1 MLGGCEIL
9 QWCLEMDATYLT
21 EVHRTKDQQLLD
33 FLYHVRRE
41 QPTRSFLQDFYK
53 ERHMDPDMATAVRQ
67 GLRLQERRGQHFM
80 WLCVTN
86 KGAGKINDMALTYA
100 KVTDVERKRGLPGD
114 DKAGAGIMCIK
125 PDLWIRLTQNLDKP
139 RGFVNGALAQVV
151 SILAESDAGVTV
163 FVARIA
169 NGALVLVHP
178 IRQGQK
184 VFLPCCYGY
193 ATTIRRAQGSSLHL
207 GALYFDH
214 CYPPERGYG
223 YVGASRFRSSGGLYF
238 YGRIRRTDWLPVG
251 AAKPEQVTRRS
262 AASLSSDSGR
272 ESESGHESEESER
285 TESDY
290 STTSLALGEDP
301 ADFSSDEEA
310 MTEWDDDNYLD
321 REGNLSCDDVGD
333 LLCGHSSDSDS

>member
-1 MLGGCEIL
+1 
-9 QWCLEMDATYLT
+9 
-21 EVHRTKDQQLLD
+21 
-33 FLYHVRRE
+33 
-41 QPTRSFLQDFYK
+41 
-53 ERHMDPDMATAVRQ
+53 
-67 GLRLQERRGQHFM
+67 
-80 WLCVTN
+80 
-86 KGAGKINDMALTYA
+86 
-100 KVTDVERKRGLPGD
+100 
-114 DKAGAGIMCIK
+114 MCIK